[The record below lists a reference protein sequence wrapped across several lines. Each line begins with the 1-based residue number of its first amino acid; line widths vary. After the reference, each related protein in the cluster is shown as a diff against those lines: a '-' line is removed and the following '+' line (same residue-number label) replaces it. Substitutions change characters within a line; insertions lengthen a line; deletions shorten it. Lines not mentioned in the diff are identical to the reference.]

1 MSDFVSFAV
10 KSRIDGLKLSGMYI
24 EPIEQEAKAV
34 IQIVH
39 GMCEHKERYEEVM
52 SYLAKEGYAV
62 FIHDKRGHGAS
73 ILAKEDLGYMY
84 GGNADAYLEDILQVN
99 EFAKERYPE
108 LPMILFGHSM
118 GSLGVRAFTKK
129 YDDKIDA
136 LIICGSPSRNPFLG
150 AGQMLVKVQR
160 KLFGGRH
167 VAKLLAKMSIG
178 SFESRFH
185 EEAGKSAWICSNP
198 EVVRAYGEDPLCGFT
213 FTVDAYQVLFELM
226 KRTYDEKEWKLSNI
240 DLPIRFI
247 AGADDPCI
255 VNKEQFIQAVD
266 AMKKAGY
273 NKVSAKLY
281 HGMRHEILN
290 ETDREKVY
298 KDLVEYLKKIGM

>member
-1 MSDFVSFAV
+1 MSDFVSFTV

-52 SYLAKEGYAV
+52 RYLAKEGYAV

-73 ILAKEDLGYMY
+73 VLAEEDLGYMY
-84 GGNADAYLEDILQVN
+84 GGNAEAYLEDILQVN

-108 LPMILFGHSM
+108 LPLVLFGHSM
-118 GSLGVRAFTKK
+118 GSLGVRTFTKK

-136 LIICGSPSRNPFLG
+136 LIVCGSPSKNPSLG
-150 AGQMLVKVQR
+150 AGQMLVNVQK

-198 EVVRAYGEDPLCGFT
+198 EVVKAYEEDPLCGFT

-226 KRTYDEKEWKLSNI
+226 KRTYDETGWKLSNSE
-240 DLPIRFI
+240 LPVRFI

-266 AMKKAGY
+266 TMKKAGY
-273 NKVSAKLY
+273 HKVSAKLY